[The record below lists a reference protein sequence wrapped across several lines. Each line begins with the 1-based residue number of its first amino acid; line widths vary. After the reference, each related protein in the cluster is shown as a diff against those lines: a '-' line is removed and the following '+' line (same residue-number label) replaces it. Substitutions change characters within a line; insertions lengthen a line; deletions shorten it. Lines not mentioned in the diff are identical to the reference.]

1 MGSPVPEKPLIFF
14 PGAVEGKEDSIGITL
29 RSFVLPPGSGD
40 DFPLGHPVSL
50 RVPQGTSVKK
60 LLEKIFAERRNQVGL
75 VAINGRVAE
84 GKTLLADGDRVD
96 VFELLGGG

>member
-1 MGSPVPEKPLIFF
+1 
-14 PGAVEGKEDSIGITL
+14 VEGKEDSIGISL

-50 RVPQGTSVKK
+50 RVPQGTLVEK

-84 GKTLLADGDRVD
+84 GKIPLADGDRVD